1 VADLVLHQYD
11 NSPFSEKV
19 RLVLGYKGMQWLAV
33 TVPVIMPKPD
43 LVALTGG
50 YRRAPVLQ
58 IGADVYCDSALI
70 VRQLERLRPKPTL
83 YPDDQPLAEMFAAWA
98 DSTLFWTMIP
108 VVMQPPGAARML
120 PDPSPEGLKAFAA
133 DRAAFT
139 AGMRRLSALD
149 ASAQLATYL
158 NRIERQLGAGR
169 AFLFGAAPTIADF
182 SLAHNV
188 WFMSRVPKGAAV
200 LAPFVQTLA
209 WFERMSA
216 FGHGR
221 RSPITSE
228 QALQISAGA
237 GAARAPLEFDAK
249 LGFEPRCPVAVSA
262 IDYGTDPVVGA
273 LVGLTHDEVVLERH
287 DARAGRVVVH
297 FPRIGYQV
305 RKHEEKPT

>member
-1 VADLVLHQYD
+1 MADLIIHQYD
-11 NSPFSEKV
+11 NSPYSEKV
-19 RLVLGYKGMQWLAV
+19 RLVLGFKGMQWLAV

-70 VRQLERLRPKPTL
+70 VRQLERLRPTPTL

-120 PDPSPEGLKAFAA
+120 PDTLPETMKAFVA

-139 AGMRRLSALD
+139 AGMRRLTPLD
-149 ASAQLATYL
+149 AGVQLVTYL
-158 NRIERQLGAGR
+158 KRIERQLGDAR
-169 AFLFGAAPTIADF
+169 AFLFGPAPSIADF

-188 WFMSRVPKGAAV
+188 WFMSRLPPSAAV
-200 LAPFVQTLA
+200 LAPFVRVHD
-209 WFERMSA
+209 WFARMSA

-221 RSPITSE
+221 RTPITSE
-228 QALQISAGA
+228 RALQIAADAGRT
-237 GAARAPLEFDAK
+237 RAPLEFDAT
-249 LGFEPRCPVAVSA
+249 LGIELRRPVAVSA

-273 LVGLTHDEVVLERH
+273 LVGLTHDEVAVERH
-287 DARAGRVVVH
+287 DARAGRIVVH